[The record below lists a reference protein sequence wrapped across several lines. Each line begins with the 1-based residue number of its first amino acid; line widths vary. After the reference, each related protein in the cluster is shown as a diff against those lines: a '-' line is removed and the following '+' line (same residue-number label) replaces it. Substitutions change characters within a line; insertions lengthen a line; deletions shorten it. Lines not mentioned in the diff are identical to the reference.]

1 MSRVARRKKVKGV
14 KPKISRGLPVMAKLK
29 CADNTGA
36 KVLMIIGVHGYK
48 GRKGRIPT
56 ASVGDMVTVVVKRG
70 KYDLMHKP
78 MKAIIVR
85 QRKPYRRKNGQ
96 WIVFEDN
103 AAVLV
108 NDDGTPK
115 GSEFRGPI
123 AKEAIERW
131 PTLGAV
137 SAQVV

>member
-1 MSRVARRKKVKGV
+1 MSRIARRRKVEGV
-14 KPKISRGLPVMAKLK
+14 KPKISRGLPVRAKLK

-36 KVLMIIGVHGYK
+36 KVLMIIGVKGYK
-48 GRKGRIPT
+48 GRKGRIPS
-56 ASVGDMVTVVVKRG
+56 ASVGDMVTVVVKKG

-96 WIVFEDN
+96 WVVFEDN

-131 PTLGAV
+131 PVLSAV

>member
-1 MSRVARRKKVKGV
+1 MSRVARRKKIEGV
-14 KPKISRGLPVMAKLK
+14 KPKISRGLPIMAKLK
-29 CADNTGA
+29 CTDNTGA
-36 KVLMIIGVHGYK
+36 KVLMIIGVQGYK
-48 GRKGRIPT
+48 GRKGRIPS
-56 ASVGDMVTVVVKRG
+56 ASIGDMVPVVVKRG

-78 MKAIIVR
+78 AKAIIVR

-96 WIVFEDN
+96 WIIFEDN

-108 NDDGTPK
+108 DDDGTPK

-131 PTLGAV
+131 PMLSAI

>member
-1 MSRVARRKKVKGV
+1 MSRVARRKKVEGA

-36 KVLMIIGVHGYK
+36 KVLMIIGVQGYK
-48 GRKGRIPT
+48 GRKGRIPS
-56 ASVGDMVTVVVKRG
+56 ASVGDMVSVVVKRG

-78 MKAIIVR
+78 AKAIVVR

-96 WIVFEDN
+96 WVVFEDN

-131 PTLGAV
+131 PTLSAV